1 MRKWEEYHKVEKF
14 QTVNG
19 ISGAI
24 RFVGWFLLGTIKIIT
39 LSKIKAYITFSV
51 ELTFLYWPERFVRCW
66 GATEISLH
74 LAVAEMKN

>member
-1 MRKWEEYHKVEKF
+1 M
-14 QTVNG
+14 NG

-51 ELTFLYWPERFVRCW
+51 EITFLHWPVRFVRCW
-66 GATEISLH
+66 GATEISLN
-74 LAVAEMKN
+74 LFVAEM